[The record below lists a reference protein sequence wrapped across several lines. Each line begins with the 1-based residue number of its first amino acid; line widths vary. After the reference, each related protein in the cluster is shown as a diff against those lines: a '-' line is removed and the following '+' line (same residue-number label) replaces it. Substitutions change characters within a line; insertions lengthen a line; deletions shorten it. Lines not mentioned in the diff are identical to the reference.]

1 MLRTTCLATMS
12 LVVSTWISLTS
23 PSGVTTTRADST
35 PVRLVMR
42 FSARFT
48 PQGSGEA
55 PPIGMGGCSD
65 GSLAS
70 RAGVDGVTT
79 SVSCSHL
86 VAAGGLGTIQ
96 RAVRG
101 HQYVL
106 VLGGVWRELGHSDA
120 RRHQRLG
127 VAQLFPEL
135 LHPAAQLLRHAPG
148 ALPLRP
154 DQPSHNFPAPVS
166 APQTA
171 LPHNS

>member
-65 GSLAS
+65 SSLAS

-96 RAVRG
+96 RAIRG

-106 VLGGVWRELGHSDA
+106 VLGGVKRAENLITSLTGVLSAREVVTPLG
-120 RRHQRLG
+120 
-127 VAQLFPEL
+127 
-135 LHPAAQLLRHAPG
+135 
-148 ALPLRP
+148 
-154 DQPSHNFPAPVS
+154 
-166 APQTA
+166 
-171 LPHNS
+171 